1 MAERSTTERWL
12 AALTNLPTASG
23 REDSVVAWVRAW
35 AQRRP
40 DLKVSVDTGGNLLIT
55 QKGRRALPVV
65 IAVAHMDHP
74 AFVVTAVAGREA
86 VCEFRGGV
94 RPEYF
99 DGARVMFVTTPAP
112 VRGVVVSHDPKTWIA
127 LIRIAGSGVVRAG
140 DIARWQLASR
150 RPAPGNFSAPA
161 CDDLA
166 GCAAALAALDRARA
180 TPELRH
186 FGVLLTRAEEVGFV
200 GAIHAAKVGTVPKE
214 SRLLSIEASRASTE
228 APVGSG
234 PVIRVGDASTVFDR
248 EMTNLMSGAA
258 SARGLPHQRRLMAG
272 GSCEAT
278 AFGVYG
284 YRAAG
289 LCLPLANYHNMG
301 NLDEVEAGSGK
312 ATPLSEV
319 IALGDFHALVD
330 LLLLSAQAVDDEGDL
345 KPRLDRL
352 YDDARHLLEP
362 RPLP

>member
-1 MAERSTTERWL
+1 
-12 AALTNLPTASG
+12 
-23 REDSVVAWVRAW
+23 
-35 AQRRP
+35 
-40 DLKVSVDTGGNLLIT
+40 
-55 QKGRRALPVV
+55 
-65 IAVAHMDHP
+65 
-74 AFVVTAVAGREA
+74 
-86 VCEFRGGV
+86 
-94 RPEYF
+94 
-99 DGARVMFVTTPAP
+99 
-112 VRGVVVSHDPKTWIA
+112 
-127 LIRIAGSGVVRAG
+127 
-140 DIARWQLASR
+140 
-150 RPAPGNFSAPA
+150 
-161 CDDLA
+161 
-166 GCAAALAALDRARA
+166 
-180 TPELRH
+180 
-186 FGVLLTRAEEVGFV
+186 VLLTRAEEVGFV
-200 GAIHAAKVGTVPKE
+200 GAIHAAKAGTVPNE

-234 PVIRVGDASTVFDR
+234 PVIRVGDASTVFDQ

-258 SARGLPHQRRLMAG
+258 LAGGLPHQRRLMAG

-301 NLDEVEAGSGK
+301 NLKEVEAGSGK
-312 ATPLSEV
+312 ATPLPEV

-330 LLLLSAQAVDDEGDL
+330 LLLLSTHALDSEGDL